1 MKDLENSYRE
11 AVYSIHNSGIY
22 IKVGHHNE
30 ELDHIL
36 EEYHADSW
44 AFITAWNP
52 GGKPLTLEENLKR
65 QIKLLMEI
73 KDLILME
80 GHGQAKDG
88 SWSEDSFLVVGM
100 SQSQATDICSKY
112 GQLAFLYGDKGETA
126 KLVFI

>member
-1 MKDLENSYRE
+1 MKDLEKSYRE

-22 IKVGHHNE
+22 LKVGQHNE

-36 EEYHADSW
+36 EEYHAESW

-52 GGKPLTLEENLKR
+52 GGKPFTLEENLKR

-73 KDLILME
+73 KDFILME
-80 GHGQAKDG
+80 GHGQAQDG
-88 SWSEDSFLVVGM
+88 SWSEESFFVVGM

-112 GQLAFLYGDKGETA
+112 GQLAFLYGAKGEIS